1 MTPTPAA
8 RVPTFLPYLALAVG
22 ILSLSLSAM
31 FVRWAEAP
39 GPVTGFYRVFFAAC
53 ILTPFI
59 VYRHR
64 KKPPAQKP
72 RLLFP
77 LIAGIATA
85 LDFAFWNTAATY
97 TTAAN
102 VTLIGHTAPLW
113 VALAGLLFFGERLK
127 GDFWLGLVLAM
138 SGAAIIV
145 GSDFLLHPHLGFGDL
160 LALISS
166 FFFAAYYLATERGR
180 RSFDAPTYAWLM
192 ALLAAASLFVIN
204 LVLGY
209 PLWGYSAQTWLAFLV
224 AAVVAQLL
232 GYLSVTF
239 ALGHLPASIVSPT
252 MIGQPVMTALL
263 AIPLLAEVPT
273 ISQLAGG
280 VIALTGI
287 YLVNQAHSRA
297 KKSEASDR

>member
-1 MTPTPAA
+1 MTQAPAA

-39 GPVTGFYRVFFAAC
+39 GPVTGFYRLFFAAC

-59 VYRHR
+59 AYRHR
-64 KKPPAQKP
+64 RNPPIEKP

-77 LIAGIATA
+77 IIAGIATA

-113 VALAGLLFFGERLK
+113 VALAGLLFFRERLK
-127 GDFWLGLVLAM
+127 GDFWLGLTLAM
-138 SGAAIIV
+138 GGAAIIV
-145 GSDFLLHPHLGFGDL
+145 SSDFLLHPHLGFGDL
-160 LALISS
+160 LALVSS
-166 FFFAAYYLATERGR
+166 FFFATYYLATEHGR

-192 ALLAAASLFVIN
+192 ALLAAAALLVIN
-204 LVLGY
+204 VTLGY
-209 PLWGYSAQTWLAFLV
+209 PLWGYSAQTWLAFLG

-263 AIPLLAEVPT
+263 AIPLLAEVP
-273 ISQLAGG
+273 SPFQLIGG
-280 VIALTGI
+280 MIALAGI

-297 KKSEASDR
+297 RKSGAPAG